1 MGYIPIIAQQH
12 RDLLTSLNPGPVID
26 SGNTAWMLTG
36 NTETITTFVKMF
48 RLL

>member
-1 MGYIPIIAQQH
+1 MGYIPIIAQPH

-36 NTETITTFVKMF
+36 ENF
-48 RLL
+48 